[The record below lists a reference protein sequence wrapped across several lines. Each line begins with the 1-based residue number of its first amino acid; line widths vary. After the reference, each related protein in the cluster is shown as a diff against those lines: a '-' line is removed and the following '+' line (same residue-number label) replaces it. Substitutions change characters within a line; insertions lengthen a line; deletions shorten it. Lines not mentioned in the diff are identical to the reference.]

1 MAGGRID
8 LASLAANLQVD
19 LNHIENAVNELLKTE
34 KDMRLV
40 LDQLISDSYMDQV
53 AEEVSVYLAVFIEYL
68 EPSIFPLK
76 EKR

>member
-68 EPSIFPLK
+68 ETSIFPLK